1 MKALKHYLLIVCFCI
16 ISINIYCQ
24 ENKKEITGEEWDKL
38 IQLLSTE
45 KWSDAEKLSLKYLNK
60 FNDKDDSLADPAI
73 VRYMYIRCVAAR
85 LAEKEYSPEK
95 ALDKVKDFTGKTI
108 VTPPRTFR
116 TEGIFNFYKLT
127 DDKKALF
134 LCASNKEKITI
145 QAFETFEMAD
155 TTLLNDVSDL
165 EGKDLRLGAFI
176 KSIKTGGVTMPHFE
190 IVFENAFLWNDD
202 EDKSDDDENE

>member
-24 ENKKEITGEEWDKL
+24 ENKKEITGEEWGKL
-38 IQLLSTE
+38 IQLLDNE